1 MSFFLITN
9 FLAFNSVKREAKLEI
24 PQIDRSNYL
33 KGLLITA
40 RKDNQLS
47 ETEISII
54 KKFSSRL
61 GFSPDFF
68 EETISHLLENKYIT
82 EEPIKF
88 SSSDI
93 AKSFIEDGLK
103 LALSDDNIGKDETN
117 WLLATAQVNG
127 LDKEWVNKKMKEIQ
141 SKPHLLAKMDF
152 ALFSLI

>member
-1 MSFFLITN
+1 
-9 FLAFNSVKREAKLEI
+9 LEI

-33 KGLLITA
+33 KGMLITA
-40 RKDNQLS
+40 RKDNQLN

-54 KKFSSRL
+54 KKIAKRL
-61 GFSPDFF
+61 GFSSDFY

-88 SSSDI
+88 SSQDI
-93 AKSFIEDGLK
+93 AKSFIEDGFK
-103 LALSDDNIGKDETN
+103 LALCDDKIGNDEIN
-117 WLLATAQVNG
+117 WLKVTAKANG
-127 LDKEWVNKKMKEIQ
+127 VGEEWVDKKMKEIQ

>member
-1 MSFFLITN
+1 M
-9 FLAFNSVKREAKLEI
+9 EI
-24 PQIDRSNYL
+24 PQLDRSNYL

-54 KKFSSRL
+54 KKISVRL
-61 GFSPDFF
+61 GFSSDFF
-68 EETISHLLENKYIT
+68 EETISNLLHNKYIT

-88 SSSDI
+88 SSQNI

-103 LALSDDNIGKDETN
+103 LALSDDTITEEEIN
-117 WLLATAQVNG
+117 WLKNTAKENG
-127 LDKEWVNKKMKEIQ
+127 IDDEWVNKKMKEIQ

>member
-1 MSFFLITN
+1 M
-9 FLAFNSVKREAKLEI
+9 EI

-33 KGLLITA
+33 KGMLITA
-40 RKDNQLS
+40 RKDNQLN

-54 KKFSSRL
+54 KKIAKRL
-61 GFSPDFF
+61 GFSSDFY

-88 SSSDI
+88 SSQDI

-103 LALSDDNIGKDETN
+103 LALSDDKIGNAEIN
-117 WLLATAQVNG
+117 WLKITASANG
-127 LDKEWVNKKMKEIQ
+127 VEEELVDKKMKEIQ

>member
-1 MSFFLITN
+1 
-9 FLAFNSVKREAKLEI
+9 LEI
-24 PQIDRSNYL
+24 PQLDRSSYL

-54 KKFSSRL
+54 KKFSARL
-61 GFSPDFF
+61 GFSSDFF
-68 EETISHLLENKYIT
+68 NETISNLLENKYIT

-88 SSSDI
+88 STKEI

-103 LALSDDNIGKDETN
+103 LALSDDVITEEEIKWLKETAKFNNIDE
-117 WLLATAQVNG
+117 
-127 LDKEWVNKKMKEIQ
+127 EWVNKKMKEIQ
-141 SKPHLLAKMDF
+141 GKPHLIGKTEF

>member
-1 MSFFLITN
+1 
-9 FLAFNSVKREAKLEI
+9 LEI

-33 KGLLITA
+33 KGMLITA
-40 RKDNQLS
+40 RKDNQLN

-54 KKFSSRL
+54 KKFAKRL
-61 GFSPDFF
+61 GFSSDFY

-88 SSSDI
+88 SSQDI

-103 LALSDDNIGKDETN
+103 LALSDDKIGNAEIN
-117 WLLATAQVNG
+117 WLKVTANANG
-127 LDKEWVNKKMKEIQ
+127 VEEELVDKKMKEIQ

>member
-1 MSFFLITN
+1 M
-9 FLAFNSVKREAKLEI
+9 EI

-33 KGLLITA
+33 KGMLITA
-40 RKDNQLS
+40 RKDNQLN

-54 KKFSSRL
+54 KKFAKRL
-61 GFSPDFF
+61 GFSSDFY

-88 SSSDI
+88 SSQDI

-103 LALSDDNIGKDETN
+103 LALSDDKIGNAEIN
-117 WLLATAQVNG
+117 WLKITASANG
-127 LDKEWVNKKMKEIQ
+127 VEEELVDKKMKEIQ

>member
-1 MSFFLITN
+1 M
-9 FLAFNSVKREAKLEI
+9 EI

-33 KGLLITA
+33 KGMLITA
-40 RKDNQLS
+40 RKDNQLN

-54 KKFSSRL
+54 KKFAKRL
-61 GFSPDFF
+61 GFSSDFY

-88 SSSDI
+88 SSQDI

-103 LALSDDNIGKDETN
+103 LALSDDKIGNAEIN
-117 WLLATAQVNG
+117 WLKITAKANG
-127 LDKEWVNKKMKEIQ
+127 VEEELVDKKMKEIQ
-141 SKPHLLAKMDF
+141 SKPHLLAKIDF